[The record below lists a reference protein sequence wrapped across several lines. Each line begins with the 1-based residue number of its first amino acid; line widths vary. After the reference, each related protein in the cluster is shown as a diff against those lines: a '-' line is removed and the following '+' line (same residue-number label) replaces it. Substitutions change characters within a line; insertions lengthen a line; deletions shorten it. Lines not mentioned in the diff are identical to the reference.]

1 MLQKNTFDWMRQQ
14 LNGYMRTQ
22 VIAAAATFS
31 LAGHLQNGPL
41 TVEEI
46 ASITGLNR
54 EITFRES
61 KREYHRPLRR
71 LGLIYLI
78 TTCITPKRLRSSK
91 RQCKLLPRVSRRR
104 LDSAL
109 TRQRASWPWMSEAP
123 PGRCSTA

>member
-31 LAGHLQNGPL
+31 LADHLQNGPL
-41 TVEEI
+41 TVEET

-71 LGLIYLI
+71 LDLIYLGI
-78 TTCITPKRLRSSK
+78 VLGFFGLSWALLALCERL
-91 RQCKLLPRVSRRR
+91 
-104 LDSAL
+104 
-109 TRQRASWPWMSEAP
+109 
-123 PGRCSTA
+123 